1 MTWQRSVQA
10 AVRALRKEELSL
22 EKQLDAV
29 RQRIADLDDMG
40 RTNGAGPSKR
50 ASSRRLSADG
60 RAAISKAAKR
70 RWARYRADKRAS
82 DRKRGARI

>member
-40 RTNGAGPSKR
+40 RMNGGPPSKR
-50 ASSRRLSADG
+50 ASSRRLSAEG
-60 RAAISKAAKR
+60 RAAISRAAKK
-70 RWARYRADKRAS
+70 RWARYRADKRS
-82 DRKRGARI
+82 STRKRGARS

>member
-1 MTWQRSVQA
+1 MTKLYSVQA

-40 RTNGAGPSKR
+40 RTNGVGPSKR
-50 ASSRRLSADG
+50 ANSRRLSADG
-60 RAAISKAAKR
+60 RAAISRAAKK

-82 DRKRGARI
+82 DRKRGART

>member
-10 AVRALRKEELSL
+10 AVRALKKEEFSL

-40 RTNGAGPSKR
+40 RPNGGASSKR
-50 ASSRRLSADG
+50 ANTRRLSAEG
-60 RAAISKAAKR
+60 RAAISRAAKK

-82 DRKRGARI
+82 DRKRRARS